1 MDFQFW
7 FTIILILLMTAA
19 LLKEW
24 AEPDLI
30 IFSTLLLLILGGVIS
45 TQEAFIGFSNAGML
59 TVGFLFVVAAAM
71 QRTGTFNHVGNIL
84 LGKKGPISVKLL
96 RFLFPVA
103 GISAFFNNTPVV
115 AMLIPAVRLWA
126 KRNDY
131 PVSKFLIPLSYAAIL
146 GGTCT
151 LIGTSTTLV
160 VHGLMLENGM
170 EGMGFFEIT
179 KIGLPVAAIGLSLVA
194 LLGHR
199 LLPSRTEPM
208 AQLGEQTR
216 EFVVAV
222 RVTDAYRNIG
232 LTLEEA
238 GLRHLKGLYLF
249 QIERQG
255 STITPVPPT
264 MRIRLGDRLFFT
276 GLPETILE
284 LQRTPGLNVIKD
296 EAFDLRHYDS
306 DSFGTFEVVISPN
319 SPLVGKNVRESNFR
333 AHYNAV
339 ILAIH
344 RSGGRIQKKIGDI
357 VLRSGDTLLL
367 LAPNDFFTRYYHS
380 RDFYLVTK
388 SITTPSKPKWYTFFS
403 LGILIAMIVIMA
415 TGVLPI
421 LVAVSLAAVILVA
434 SRCISPE
441 DAWTSVDW
449 SVLLIIAS
457 AFGISKGLQN
467 SGVAHFLAEKLIIG
481 LGIFGPLGLLAG
493 IYFITSFY
501 TEIITN
507 NAAAALV
514 FPITLAMT
522 RQAGIDDPRP
532 FLIALALAASA
543 SFATPIGYQTNLMV
557 YGPGGYRFRD
567 FLKIGIP
574 MNITIGLIAIIT
586 IYFVYLH
593 GLPQ

>member
-1 MDFQFW
+1 MDFHFW
-7 FTIILILLMTAA
+7 YTILLICLMTAA

-24 AEPDLI
+24 ADPDLI

-45 TQEAFIGFSNAGML
+45 TQEAFSGFSNAGML

-71 QRTGTFNHVGNIL
+71 QRTGIFNQLGDLL
-84 LGKKGPISVKLL
+84 LGRKGPISIKLA
-96 RFLFPVA
+96 RFLYPVA
-103 GISAFFNNTPVV
+103 GISAVFNNTPIV

-170 EGMGFFEIT
+170 PGLGFFEIT
-179 KIGLPVAAIGLSLVA
+179 WIGLPVAIIGIA
-194 LLGHR
+194 LISTIGHR
-199 LLPSRTEPM
+199 LLPSRAEPM
-208 AQLGEQTR
+208 AELGMQTR

-222 RVTDAYRNIG
+222 RVMEGYRSIG
-232 LTLEEA
+232 KTLEEA

-249 QIERQG
+249 QIERMG
-255 STITPVPPT
+255 TVMTPVPPT
-264 MRIRLGDRLFFT
+264 TRIQLGDRLFFT

-284 LQRTPGLNVIKD
+284 LQKTPGLNVIKD
-296 EAFDLRHYDS
+296 EAFDLRPYDS
-306 DSFGTFEVVISPN
+306 DAFGTFEVVISPN
-319 SPLVGKNVRESNFR
+319 SPLVGKNVRESKFR

-380 RDFYLVTK
+380 KDFYLVSK
-388 SITTPSKPKWYTFFS
+388 SAATPSKPQWYTYFAVA
-403 LGILIAMIVIMA
+403 ILVAMITVMA
-415 TGVLPI
+415 TGAVPI
-421 LVAVSLAAVILVA
+421 IVAVSVAAVVLVA
-434 SRCISPE
+434 GRCISPE
-441 DAWTSVDW
+441 DAWASVDW

-467 SGVAHFLAEKLIIG
+467 SGVAGFLAERLIVG
-481 LGIFGPLGLLAG
+481 LGSFGPIGLLAG

-514 FPITLAMT
+514 FPITLALT
-522 RQAGIDDPRP
+522 QEAGIEDPRP
-532 FLIALALAASA
+532 FLIGLALAASA

-574 MNITIGLIAIIT
+574 MNLLMGLIALLT
-586 IYFVYLH
+586 IYFVYLR
-593 GLPQ
+593 G